1 MRGGVRPWRNRIRRR
16 QKYLVFKLEDDE
28 YGIEISK
35 ISTII
40 EKDMGITR
48 VPRQPA
54 FLKGVINLRGEI
66 IPILSMRL
74 KFGLSDDVYDEETRI
89 IITKIDDI
97 SVGLIVD
104 SVAEVVL
111 LDDET
116 TENISNIAIEQTL
129 EYLAGVGKTGGRII
143 RLLDLE
149 KVVMLEEV
157 AT

>member
-1 MRGGVRPWRNRIRRR
+1 MEVRPWRNRIRRR

-40 EKDMGITR
+40 ERHGNYQ

>member
-1 MRGGVRPWRNRIRRR
+1 MAEQNTAEAK
-16 QKYLVFKLEDDE
+16 KYLVFKLEDDE

-40 EKDMGITR
+40 EKDMGITS
-48 VPRQPA
+48 PRQPA